1 MTPQRDKRT
10 KQGAGSL
17 EAEVMAALWSSQSQ
31 LTPGEVQ
38 RALGRELAYTT
49 VMTTLARLHAKGMV
63 DRVKLGRAYAY
74 SPIKRQDEQAAQ
86 AMANVLSGGGDKA
99 AVLSHFVES
108 LAPAEEAL
116 LRQLLERG
124 EDRPESP

>member
-1 MTPQRDKRT
+1 MTPQRDQHPRHS
-10 KQGAGSL
+10 AGSL
-17 EAEVMAALWSSQSQ
+17 EAEVMAALWSSDTQ
-31 LTPGEVQ
+31 LTPREVQ

-49 VMTTLARLHAKGMV
+49 VMTTLARLHAKGMA

-74 SPIKRQDEQAAQ
+74 SPVKRWDEHAAQ
-86 AMANVLSGGGDKA
+86 AMNRVLSGGGDKT
-99 AVLSHFVES
+99 AVLTHFVEN

-124 EDRPESP
+124 ESQPE

>member
-1 MTPQRDKRT
+1 MT
-10 KQGAGSL
+10 
-17 EAEVMAALWSSQSQ
+17 ALWATPSQ

-38 RALGRELAYTT
+38 RTLGRELAYTT

-74 SPIKRQDEQAAQ
+74 SPVKRWDEHAAQ
-86 AMANVLSGGGDKA
+86 AMTEVLSRGGDKA
-99 AVLSHFVES
+99 AVLTHFVES
-108 LAPAEEAL
+108 LDPAEEAL

-124 EDRPESP
+124 DERAE

>member
-1 MTPQRDKRT
+1 MTPQRDRGPKHS
-10 KQGAGSL
+10 AGSL
-17 EAEVMAALWSSQSQ
+17 EAEVMAALWSSDSQ

-38 RALGRELAYTT
+38 AALSRELAYTT

-74 SPIKRQDEQAAQ
+74 SPVKRWDERAAQ
-86 AMANVLSGGGDKA
+86 AMNQELSRGADKA

-108 LAPAEEAL
+108 LAPAEEEL
-116 LRQLLERG
+116 LRQLLARG
-124 EDRPESP
+124 EKKPE